1 MSAARVLALLELLQ
15 ARPGLTGPELAARLE
30 IDQRTV
36 RRHLATLEALGVP
49 VVAERGRYGGY
60 RLLPGYKLPPLMLT
74 GDEAVAVVLGLL
86 AAVRTG
92 LHTAAPAVASAQAKI
107 DRVLP
112 AELRERTRA
121 VADTLGFSTSARAAV
136 GAPAAEVLLALGQA
150 TRDHRRVRL
159 RYTSWAGEASE
170 RELDPFGLVFH
181 AGRWYVTG
189 HDRLRDAVRTFRLDR
204 IGEVREVGAAVAPPA
219 GFDAVGTVVAGLA
232 GVTWA
237 NPVEV
242 LLHAPLTEVRA
253 RLPRTAGELAA
264 RPGGTLLRARAERL
278 DGMASM
284 LAGLGW
290 RFTVYSPD
298 ALRAAVRE
306 LARRLAEDAA
316 APDDG
321 PPFDVSPDIS

>member
-30 IDQRTV
+30 IDPRTV
-36 RRHLATLEALGVP
+36 RRHLATLERLGVP
-49 VVAERGRYGGY
+49 VVATRGRYGGY

-74 GDEAVAVVLGLL
+74 GDEAVAVMLGLL
-86 AAVRTG
+86 AAERTG
-92 LHTAAPAVASAQAKI
+92 LHTAAPAVGSAQAKI

-121 VADTLGFSTSARAAV
+121 VAETLGFSTSARAA
-136 GAPAAEVLLALGQA
+136 GSAPAAEVLLAMGQA
-150 TRDHRRVRL
+150 TRARRRVRL
-159 RYTSWAGEASE
+159 RYTSWAGTASE

-204 IGEVREVGAAVAPPA
+204 IGEVREVGPAVAPPS

-232 GVTWA
+232 GVPWA

-242 LLHAPLTEVRA
+242 LLHAPPDEVRA
-253 RLPRTAGELAA
+253 RLPRTVGTLEEH
-264 RPGGTLLRARAERL
+264 PGGTLLRGSAERL
-278 DGMASM
+278 DGMAAM

-290 RFTVYSPD
+290 RFTVHSPD
-298 ALRAAVRE
+298 ALRTAVRE
-306 LARRLAEDAA
+306 LARRLGEDASTPA
-316 APDDG
+316 DRE
-321 PPFDVSPDIS
+321 IS